1 MYAIRTAVGLSE
13 SPCVLLRSPTGGSN
27 LEAEGVES
35 SGFVAGDDDETTGF
49 EFKHRFYTSEIH
61 AWFLLTHAT

>member
-1 MYAIRTAVGLSE
+1 MIRTAVGLPE
-13 SPCVLLRSPTGGSN
+13 SPYFLLRSPKEDSN
-27 LEAEGVES
+27 LEAESVES

-61 AWFLLTHAT
+61 AWFPLTHAT